1 MGKPPQMMA
10 ARPYMMFRVARVTMK
25 EGMPNLWRDQ
35 AWNTP
40 SSMPTATAATTPM
53 RAPSSSGTPATAFRV
68 LATQATMTALRA
80 TWEPTDR
87 SISPAIM
94 TRHMP

>member
-25 EGMPNLWRDQ
+25 EGIPNLWRDQ

-53 RAPSSSGTPATAFRV
+53 TAPSARGMPATSLRV
-68 LATQATMTALRA
+68 LEIQATITALRA

-87 SISPAIM
+87 SISPAII